1 MRNNKMTKYFPILTL
16 IICISCQNNKSIIE
30 ENVSIEISVYED
42 AGVKKASAMP
52 VLNSESKLNKYKKR
66 FEYLLMNVSEMHQAT
81 GVKERT
87 EIWNLYPDTIKLK
100 RLYLDKFV
108 QDVNLVKY
116 FEETNAPIANPD
128 LKITK
133 TFNQEELMEVASKF
147 FYCDQILPD
156 TIVQSHVCIGI
167 NGIKEAKWDKD
178 YTILAAFCYEA
189 IFDDLD
195 KDASQIDEAYTTE
208 KQMACEQY
216 RKNITSLDKYLV
228 DVRMDLFNRMK
239 TNTILKRKLLL
250 YYKLNKN
257 NLAFKLIN

>member
-1 MRNNKMTKYFPILTL
+1 MTKYLSILTL
-16 IICISCQNNKSIIE
+16 IICISCQSKKLIIE
-30 ENVSIEISVYED
+30 ENVSVEISVYED

-52 VLNSESKLNKYKKR
+52 ILKTDSELRKYKMR
-66 FEYLLMNVSEMHQAT
+66 FEYLLMNVSEMHQPT

-100 RLYLDKFV
+100 RLYLDKFI
-108 QDVNLVKY
+108 QDVKLANY
-116 FEETNAPIANPD
+116 FEETNAPIANPE
-128 LKITK
+128 LEITK

-147 FYCDQILPD
+147 FYCDQLLPD

-189 IFDDLD
+189 IFDNLD
-195 KDASQIDEAYTTE
+195 KDSSQIDEVYKTQ

-216 RKNITSLDKYLV
+216 RKNITTLDKYLE
-228 DVRMDLFNRMK
+228 DVRLDLFSRMK
-239 TNTILKRKLLL
+239 TNTVLKRKLLL
-250 YYKLNKN
+250 YYELNKN